1 MLDINDELNALRG
14 VGPSLYEKLSNQN
27 IRKIEDLLF
36 FLPIR
41 YEDKTK
47 LIKIGDAIA
56 DQKNLTQGKV
66 IDSKILFFGRRA
78 LQVIL
83 DDGTEKLKLRFFY
96 FSNNQYKQFSYG
108 KTVVCFGLLK
118 KNGKNL
124 EMIHPEYKI
133 LKEGETYKTEKTL
146 TPIYQ
151 SINDVTKGR
160 FRNLVRQA
168 TDVLRNSVPL
178 ELIPKQVLKE
188 INLPNLS
195 NSC

>member
-1 MLDINDELNALRG
+1 MDINDELDALRG
-14 VGPSLYEKLSNQN
+14 VGPSLSEKLSNQN

-47 LIKIGDAIA
+47 LIKIDDAIA

-83 DDGTEKLKLRFFY
+83 DDGTAKLKLRFFY

-133 LKEGETYKTEKTL
+133 CLLYTSPSPRDAHESRM
-146 TPIYQ
+146 P
-151 SINDVTKGR
+151 SS
-160 FRNLVRQA
+160 A
-168 TDVLRNSVPL
+168 
-178 ELIPKQVLKE
+178 
-188 INLPNLS
+188 
-195 NSC
+195 

>member
-1 MLDINDELNALRG
+1 MLDINDELDALRG

-96 FSNNQYKQFSYG
+96 FSNNQYLS
-108 KTVVCFGLLK
+108 L
-118 KNGKNL
+118 
-124 EMIHPEYKI
+124 IHI
-133 LKEGETYKTEKTL
+133 
-146 TPIYQ
+146 
-151 SINDVTKGR
+151 
-160 FRNLVRQA
+160 
-168 TDVLRNSVPL
+168 
-178 ELIPKQVLKE
+178 
-188 INLPNLS
+188 
-195 NSC
+195 

>member
-1 MLDINDELNALRG
+1 MLDINDELDALRG

-36 FLPIR
+36 FLPNR

-133 LKEGETYKTEKTL
+133 LKKDETYKTEKTL
-146 TPIYQ
+146 TPI
-151 SINDVTKGR
+151 
-160 FRNLVRQA
+160 
-168 TDVLRNSVPL
+168 
-178 ELIPKQVLKE
+178 
-188 INLPNLS
+188 
-195 NSC
+195 